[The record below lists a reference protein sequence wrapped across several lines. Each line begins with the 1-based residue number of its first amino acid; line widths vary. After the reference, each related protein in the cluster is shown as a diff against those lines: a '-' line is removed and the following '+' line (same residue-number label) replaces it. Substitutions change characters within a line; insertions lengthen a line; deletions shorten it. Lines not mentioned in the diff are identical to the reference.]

1 MEKIQCIADIG
12 FGANKFLHTKDNRR
26 VDSNL
31 PSSVLSAEGARGK
44 GWGDNTPERERSL
57 SSYIMKEEK
66 LMGIIQNIQT
76 NISKLS
82 GKLEVIEEKVDH
94 LLERGLDRTD
104 DKSNGVRKKK
114 IEILDEG
121 DEAWKKVEGSNV
133 VGKRKV
139 TSTPMSQ
146 KLSCNESPH

>member
-1 MEKIQCIADIG
+1 MVRYYNGENSMHSRYWVWCKQV
-12 FGANKFLHTKDNRR
+12 LHTKDNRR

-44 GWGDNTPERERSL
+44 GWGDNIPERERNL
-57 SSYIMKEEK
+57 SSYIMMEEK

-82 GKLEVIEEKVDH
+82 AKLEVVEEKADH
-94 LLERGLDRTD
+94 LLESGLDRTD
-104 DKSNGVRKKK
+104 DKNNGVRKS
-114 IEILDEG
+114 